1 MINWPESL
9 DDNAH
14 DLERYAAANLDGGP
28 LARRMARVMR
38 HYREQQRVL
47 DALQNMLAV
56 PPHDVIGGIKKQQ
69 RAWDLIEEL
78 HEEWEKG
85 N

>member
-1 MINWPESL
+1 MIEWPESIEH
-9 DDNAH
+9 NAS

-38 HYREQQRVL
+38 HYRDQQRVL

-56 PPHDVIGGIKKQQ
+56 PPHDVHSGIEKQQ
-69 RAWDLIEEL
+69 RAWNLIEEL
-78 HEEWEKG
+78 HEEWEKEH
-85 N
+85 